1 MNLRFIIF
9 IVTTFLVMNTYN
21 DGKYI
26 ELIKSWKK
34 YYIMGGYILIGLS
47 VLRYINKNPED
58 GLKLV
63 SSGSGLL
70 QSIPLD
76 KHSKDIITPFLSKT
90 IPAPTPMYVH
100 EKDNMQPTKTT
111 KRSVS
116 ESRKKFVAAQQN
128 WSCAGCGCQ
137 LPAWYEVDHKQRLE
151 YGGTNEI
158 DNLEALCRDCH
169 GKKTMMSNL
178 EK

>member
-1 MNLRFIIF
+1 MNLQFIVVV
-9 IVTTFLVMNTYN
+9 VTTFLVINTYN

-47 VLRYINKNPED
+47 VIYYIKKNPED

-70 QSIPLD
+70 QSIPID
-76 KHSKDIITPFLSKT
+76 KSSKDIITPFLNST
-90 IPAPTPMYVH
+90 LPAPKPMYVH
-100 EKDNMQPTKTT
+100 EKNGLPSMKST

-128 WSCAGCGCQ
+128 WTCAGCGCQ

-169 GKKTMMSNL
+169 GKKTMIENL
-178 EK
+178 

>member
-1 MNLRFIIF
+1 MNLRLLIIV
-9 IVTTFLVMNTYN
+9 VTFFLVMNTYN

-34 YYIMGGYILIGLS
+34 YYIMGGYAFIGLS
-47 VLRYINKNPED
+47 VLYYVNKYPKE
-58 GLKLV
+58 GLNLV
-63 SSGSGLL
+63 TSGANLL
-70 QSIPLD
+70 QSIPID
-76 KHSKDIITPFLSKT
+76 KQSKDIITPLLSKT
-90 IPAPTPMYVH
+90 MPTPAPMNIYENSNNPVV
-100 EKDNMQPTKTT
+100 KPT

-128 WSCAGCGCQ
+128 WACASCGCQ

-169 GKKTMMSNL
+169 GKKTMIENL
-178 EK
+178 

>member
-1 MNLRFIIF
+1 MRLGFIIF
-9 IVTTFLVMNTYN
+9 LGTIFLIMNTYN
-21 DGKYI
+21 DGKYV

-34 YYIMGGYILIGLS
+34 YYIMVGYLFMGMS
-47 VLRYINKNPED
+47 VLYYINKNPED
-58 GLKLV
+58 GLGLIR
-63 SSGSGLL
+63 SGSGLL

-76 KHSKDIITPFLSKT
+76 KHSKDIITPFLSTT
-90 IPAPTPMYVH
+90 IPKPAPMFVQD
-100 EKDNMQPTKTT
+100 KDHMQPTRTT

-128 WSCAGCGCQ
+128 WTCAGCGCQ

-169 GKKTMMSNL
+169 GKKTMIENL
-178 EK
+178 

>member
-1 MNLRFIIF
+1 MRLGF
-9 IVTTFLVMNTYN
+9 IVFLGTIFLIMNTYN
-21 DGKYI
+21 DGKYV

-34 YYIMGGYILIGLS
+34 YYIMAGYLFMGMS
-47 VLRYINKNPED
+47 VLYYINKNPED
-58 GLKLV
+58 GLGLIR
-63 SSGSGLL
+63 SGSGLL

-76 KHSKDIITPFLSKT
+76 KHSKDIITPFLSTT
-90 IPAPTPMYVH
+90 IPKPTPMFVQD
-100 EKDNMQPTKTT
+100 KDHMQPTRTT

-128 WSCAGCGCQ
+128 WTCAGCGCQ

-169 GKKTMMSNL
+169 GKKTMIENL
-178 EK
+178 

>member
-1 MNLRFIIF
+1 MKTRFIIF
-9 IVTTFLVMNTYN
+9 VGTIFLIMNTYH

-34 YYIMGGYILIGLS
+34 YYIMAGYFFLGMS
-47 VLRYINKNPED
+47 VLYYISKNPED
-58 GLKLV
+58 GLGLV
-63 SSGSGLL
+63 SAGSGLL

-76 KHSKDIITPFLSKT
+76 KHSKDIITPFLTTT
-90 IPAPTPMYVH
+90 IPQTTPLQVQERDYT
-100 EKDNMQPTKTT
+100 QQTRTT

-128 WSCAGCGCQ
+128 WCCAGCGCQ

-169 GKKTMMSNL
+169 GKKTMIENL
-178 EK
+178 